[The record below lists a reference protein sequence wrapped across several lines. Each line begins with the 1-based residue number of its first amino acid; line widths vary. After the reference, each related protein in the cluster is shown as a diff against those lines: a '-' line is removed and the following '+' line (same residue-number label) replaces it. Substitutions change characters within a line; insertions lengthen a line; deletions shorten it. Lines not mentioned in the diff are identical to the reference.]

1 MTAEEPKAGLTHSR
15 SLIVDGSVI
24 LPALPPC

>member
-15 SLIVDGSVI
+15 YLIVDASVI
-24 LPALPPC
+24 VPALPSC